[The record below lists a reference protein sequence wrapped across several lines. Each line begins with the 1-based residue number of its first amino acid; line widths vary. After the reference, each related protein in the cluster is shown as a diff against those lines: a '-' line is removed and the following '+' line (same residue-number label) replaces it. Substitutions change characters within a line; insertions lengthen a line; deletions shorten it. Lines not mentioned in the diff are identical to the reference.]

1 MNALPLPCV
10 AMIANAMTAQV
21 HDSTAAGARAS
32 TDSSVQLR
40 ISQCV
45 ITSTVMIELTTT
57 SDSVLSIGT
66 GLPLPPN
73 MPRNTVHAREKVL
86 ARKNTQVT
94 LTSA

>member
-1 MNALPLPCV
+1 MKALPLPCV

-21 HDSTAAGARAS
+21 HDSTAAGARANA
-32 TDSSVQLR
+32 DSSVRLR

-45 ITSTVMIELTTT
+45 ITNQVMIAATTT
-57 SDSVLSIGT
+57 NDSPLSSGT
-66 GLPLPPN
+66 ALSLVPN
-73 MPRNTVHAREKVL
+73 MPRKTVHAREKVF